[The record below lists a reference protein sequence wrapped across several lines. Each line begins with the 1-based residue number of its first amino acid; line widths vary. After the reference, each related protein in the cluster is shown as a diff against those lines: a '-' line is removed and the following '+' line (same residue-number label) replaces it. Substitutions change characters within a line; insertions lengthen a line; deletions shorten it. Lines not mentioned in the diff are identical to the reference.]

1 MNHKRF
7 LTLLLAGVLA
17 LSLTAC
23 SGGEERGSSST
34 AENSSSSTAAGPSSG
49 AESGSKAEGFSL
61 DTPTTADEAAEYFKQ
76 ALLAG
81 NVDAIEKITGYRYE
95 DWGNVT
101 FDDIRCQT
109 IAQDPM
115 RSRYQFTFTVSQSG
129 SETFP
134 TGTYERIVEV
144 NASGTEFASYPAVTM
159 LYDKSWNYYELFPYD
174 MEQPGYPVYNQVS
187 QYIGFMGSEPF
198 ASAADLPVEE
208 MVEYAMI
215 TIFGDYSGERELYS
229 VSEVNT
235 RVREL
240 FGAEVDAAQTK
251 FYNAEEG
258 GCELL
263 GRGGMWFYTWTSPA
277 KQDAAT
283 GRYTIDVSFY
293 TDALRT
299 LRERTVRYTL
309 EPNGN
314 HFRFISAEE
323 L

>member
-1 MNHKRF
+1 
-7 LTLLLAGVLA
+7 
-17 LSLTAC
+17 
-23 SGGEERGSSST
+23 
-34 AENSSSSTAAGPSSG
+34 
-49 AESGSKAEGFSL
+49 
-61 DTPTTADEAAEYFKQ
+61 
-76 ALLAG
+76 
-81 NVDAIEKITGYRYE
+81 
-95 DWGNVT
+95 
-101 FDDIRCQT
+101 
-109 IAQDPM
+109 
-115 RSRYQFTFTVSQSG
+115 
-129 SETFP
+129 
-134 TGTYERIVEV
+134 
-144 NASGTEFASYPAVTM
+144 
-159 LYDKSWNYYELFPYD
+159 
-174 MEQPGYPVYNQVS
+174 MEQPGYPVYSQVS

-283 GRYTIDVSFY
+283 GRYTIDVNFY

>member
-1 MNHKRF
+1 M
-7 LTLLLAGVLA
+7 
-17 LSLTAC
+17 
-23 SGGEERGSSST
+23 
-34 AENSSSSTAAGPSSG
+34 
-49 AESGSKAEGFSL
+49 
-61 DTPTTADEAAEYFKQ
+61 
-76 ALLAG
+76 
-81 NVDAIEKITGYRYE
+81 
-95 DWGNVT
+95 
-101 FDDIRCQT
+101 
-109 IAQDPM
+109 
-115 RSRYQFTFTVSQSG
+115 
-129 SETFP
+129 
-134 TGTYERIVEV
+134 
-144 NASGTEFASYPAVTM
+144 
-159 LYDKSWNYYELFPYD
+159 
-174 MEQPGYPVYNQVS
+174 S

-198 ASAADLPVEE
+198 ASASDLPVEE

-283 GRYTIDVSFY
+283 GRYTIDVNFY

-299 LRERTVRYTL
+299 LRGAHCALHPGAQRQPLPVYQCRRAVT
-309 EPNGN
+309 GKI
-314 HFRFISAEE
+314 FRC
-323 L
+323 